1 MLRRPPGQSG
11 RAGTTRIFLSGQAV
25 SLLGDGLAVLTVPL
39 LVLGLTRNPLAV
51 AASAAPASVG
61 YLLVGLP
68 AGVIVDRLSPWRV
81 LIAADLVRATAFG
94 VLYVLAVAG
103 GLHVWLVLALVFLA
117 GTARAFF
124 DTALAVAVQDMFEV
138 PALVRANASLEL
150 ATQLSSVLGPGMV
163 GVLAGFG
170 GITIALLLNAGTFVI
185 SLVSLVIVSGD
196 RHRSLPRS
204 PAALPWRVL
213 GQEFGQGVR
222 YLLKNKLILTLTALQ
237 MVINL
242 CLAADKLVVFYAK
255 DTLQL
260 TATLVSLVLVGG
272 GGGWR
277 PRRHERGQAGR
288 QDRPHP
294 AGRHRRR
301 RDRGV
306 IGRDERG
313 KLGGDADSDPG
324 DLRVGARG
332 SQPGHPEPAPGDR
345 PARPAWQGQRHGADA
360 LPDRGAARR
369 PDHREP
375 DQPAGQRSQAGL
387 PRLRPCHRDVRRG
400 GLAQHPPPLE
410 LAGDRRPHGPV
421 GEELM
426 PQATAARQDPTDPA
440 WHRQG
445 RDQSSA

>member
-272 GGGWR
+272 GVGGVL
-277 PRRHERGQAGR
+277 GAMS
-288 QDRPHP
+288 
-294 AGRHRRR
+294 AAKLAAK
-301 RDRGV
+301 
-306 IGRDERG
+306 IGRIRLVAIAAAATGVSLVAMSAANSVATLTATQVTYVWALVVASLVIRSLRQEIVPRDL
-313 KLGGDADSDPG
+313 LGRVSGTVRTLFLTVVPLGVLITGSLTSLLGNDPRPVFLG
-324 DLRVGARG
+324 CGLVIAMSVAAAWLSTLRRW
-332 SQPGHPEPAPGDR
+332 S
-345 PARPAWQGQRHGADA
+345 
-360 LPDRGAARR
+360 
-369 PDHREP
+369 
-375 DQPAGQRSQAGL
+375 
-387 PRLRPCHRDVRRG
+387 
-400 GLAQHPPPLE
+400 
-410 LAGDRRPHGPV
+410 
-421 GEELM
+421 
-426 PQATAARQDPTDPA
+426 
-440 WHRQG
+440 
-445 RDQSSA
+445 